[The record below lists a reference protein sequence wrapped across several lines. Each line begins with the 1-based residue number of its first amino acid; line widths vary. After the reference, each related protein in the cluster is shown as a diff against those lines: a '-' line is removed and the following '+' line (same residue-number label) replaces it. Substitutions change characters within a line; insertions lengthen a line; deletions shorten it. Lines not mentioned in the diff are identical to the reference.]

1 MNVGV
6 LIFHEVSEFEV
17 AGIMGVFGAARSFLP
32 VPEVLEDTV
41 PEGTEP
47 PPNPLEVFTLSK
59 TRASIRGAGGLVMT
73 PTYAFAGA
81 PEPDILVVP
90 GGLGAE
96 KISKDLQTKEYVRA
110 QAARVK
116 FLVSISSGALVL
128 GEANLLTDL
137 DVTTTRALIETIW
150 KYNPGNV
157 LETRATKNPKGRW
170 FAASALAGI
179 ELALEIV
186 MLEFD
191 AEIASKTS
199 KNLGLS

>member
-17 AGIMGVFGAARSFLP
+17 AGIMGVFGTARAFLP
-32 VPEVLEDTV
+32 VPEVLE
-41 PEGTEP
+41 GAEP
-47 PPNPLEVFTLSK
+47 PPNPLEIFTLSK

-96 KISKDLQTKEYVRA
+96 KISKDLQTKEYLRA

-116 FLVSISSGALVL
+116 FLISISSGAFKRL
-128 GEANLLTDL
+128 
-137 DVTTTRALIETIW
+137 
-150 KYNPGNV
+150 
-157 LETRATKNPKGRW
+157 
-170 FAASALAGI
+170 
-179 ELALEIV
+179 
-186 MLEFD
+186 
-191 AEIASKTS
+191 
-199 KNLGLS
+199 

>member
-17 AGIMGVFGAARSFLP
+17 AGVMGVFGAARAFLP
-32 VPEVLEDTV
+32 QPEILEGEV
-41 PEGTEP
+41 AEGVEP

-81 PEPDILVVP
+81 PQPDILVVP

-96 KISKDLQTKEYVRA
+96 KISKDLQTRGYLRA

-116 FLVSISSGALVL
+116 YLVSISSGALIL

-137 DVTTTRALIETIW
+137 EVTTTRALSETIW

-157 LETRATKNPKGRW
+157 TESRASKNPNGRW
-170 FAASALAGI
+170 FAASGLAGV
-179 ELALEIV
+179 ELALELV
-186 MLEFD
+186 VLGFD
-191 AEIASKTS
+191 AEIAGKTS
-199 KNLGLS
+199 SNLGVT

>member
-17 AGIMGVFGAARSFLP
+17 AGIMGVFGSARTFLP
-32 VPEVLEDTV
+32 VPEALEGAAQV
-41 PEGTEP
+41 AAEP
-47 PPNPLEVFTLSK
+47 QPNPLEVFTLSK
-59 TRASIRGAGGLVMT
+59 TRASIRGAGGLIMT

-96 KISKDLQTKEYVRA
+96 KISKDVQTKEYLRA

-116 FLVSISSGALVL
+116 FLVSISSGAMLL

-137 DVTTTRALIETIW
+137 DVTTTPALAETIW

-157 LETRATKNPKGRW
+157 IGASASKNPNGLW

-186 MLEFD
+186 TLEFG
-191 AEIASKTS
+191 AEIAGKTS
-199 KNLGLS
+199 TNLGFS

>member
-17 AGIMGVFGAARSFLP
+17 AGIMGVFGAARGFLP
-32 VPEVLEDTV
+32 VPETLE
-41 PEGTEP
+41 GAEP
-47 PPNPLEVFTLSK
+47 PPSPLEVFTLSK

-73 PTYAFAGA
+73 PTFAFAGA

-96 KISKDLQTKEYVRA
+96 KISKDVQTKEYLRA
-110 QAARVK
+110 QAARVR
-116 FLVSISSGALVL
+116 FLVSISSGALLL

-137 DVTTTRALIETIW
+137 DVTTTPALAETIW

-157 LETRATKNPKGRW
+157 FETRASKNPNGRW
-170 FAASALAGI
+170 FAASGLAGI
-179 ELALEIV
+179 ELALELV
-186 MLEFD
+186 ELEFD
-191 AEIASKTS
+191 TEIAGKTS
-199 KNLGLS
+199 KFLGFS

>member
-6 LIFHEVSEFEV
+6 LIFHEVSEFEA
-17 AGIMGVFGAARSFLP
+17 AGIMGVFGAARGFLP
-32 VPEVLEDTV
+32 VPEV
-41 PEGTEP
+41 PEGAEP

-81 PEPDILVVP
+81 PEPDILIVP

-96 KISKDLQTKEYVRA
+96 KISKDVQTKEYLRA

-116 FLVSISSGALVL
+116 FLVSISSGGLVL
-128 GEANLLTDL
+128 GEAGLLTDL
-137 DVTTTRALIETIW
+137 DVTTTPALSETIW

-157 LETRATKNPKGRW
+157 LETQVCKNPKGRW
-170 FAASALAGI
+170 FAASSIAGL
-179 ELALEIV
+179 ELALELVAI
-186 MLEFD
+186 EFD
-191 AEIASKTS
+191 GEIAGKTR
-199 KNLGLS
+199 KNLGLH

>member
-17 AGIMGVFGAARSFLP
+17 AGIMGVFGAARAFLP
-32 VPEVLEDTV
+32 VPEVLE
-41 PEGTEP
+41 GAEP

-59 TRASIRGAGGLVMT
+59 TRASIRSSGGLVMT

-96 KISKDLQTKEYVRA
+96 KISKDLQTKEYLRA

-116 FLVSISSGALVL
+116 FLISISSGALAL

-137 DVTTTRALIETIW
+137 DVTTTRALSETIW

-157 LETRATKNPKGRW
+157 LESRASKNPNGRW
-170 FAASALAGI
+170 FAASGVAGI
-179 ELALEIV
+179 ELAFEIV
-186 MLEFD
+186 MLEFG
-191 AEIASKTS
+191 AEIAGKTS
-199 KNLGLS
+199 TNLGFS

>member
-17 AGIMGVFGAARSFLP
+17 AGIMGVFGAARGFLP
-32 VPEVLEDTV
+32 VPEVLE
-41 PEGTEP
+41 GAEP
-47 PPNPLEVFTLSK
+47 PPSPLEVFTLSK

-81 PEPDILVVP
+81 PEPDILFVP

-96 KISKDLQTKEYVRA
+96 KISKDVQTKEYLRA
-110 QAARVK
+110 QAARIK
-116 FLVSISSGALVL
+116 FLVSISSGALIL

-137 DVTTTRALIETIW
+137 DVTTTPALLETIW

-157 LETRATKNPKGRW
+157 LESRASKNPNGRW
-170 FAASALAGI
+170 FAASGLAGI
-179 ELALEIV
+179 ELALELV
-186 MLEFD
+186 KLEFD
-191 AEIASKTS
+191 TEIAGKTS
-199 KNLGLS
+199 KFLGFS

>member
-1 MNVGV
+1 MNVGI

-17 AGIMGVFGAARSFLP
+17 AGIMGVFGAARAFLP
-32 VPEVLEDTV
+32 VLEVLE
-41 PEGTEP
+41 GAEP

-81 PEPDILVVP
+81 PEPDLLFVP

-96 KISKDLQTKEYVRA
+96 KISKDVQTKEYLRA
-110 QAARVK
+110 QAARVR
-116 FLVSISSGALVL
+116 FLVSISSGALLL
-128 GEANLLTDL
+128 GEAGLLTDL
-137 DVTTTRALIETIW
+137 DVTTTPALLETIW

-157 LETRATKNPKGRW
+157 SEARAVKNPNGRW
-170 FAASALAGI
+170 FASSGLSGI
-179 ELALEIV
+179 DLALELV

-191 AEIASKTS
+191 TEIAGKASKY
-199 KNLGLS
+199 LGFS

>member
-17 AGIMGVFGAARSFLP
+17 AGIMGVFGAARGFLP
-32 VPEVLEDTV
+32 VPEV
-41 PEGTEP
+41 PEGAEP
-47 PPNPLEVFTLSK
+47 PPSPLEVFTLSK

-81 PEPDILVVP
+81 PEPDILFVP

-96 KISKDLQTKEYVRA
+96 KISKDVQTKEYLRA

-137 DVTTTRALIETIW
+137 DVTTTPALSETIW

-157 LETRATKNPKGRW
+157 FETRASKNPNGRW
-170 FAASALAGI
+170 FASSGLAGV
-179 ELALEIV
+179 ELALELV
-186 MLEFD
+186 ALEFD

-199 KNLGLS
+199 TILGFS

>member
-17 AGIMGVFGAARSFLP
+17 AGIMGVFGAARGFLP
-32 VPEVLEDTV
+32 VPEVLE
-41 PEGTEP
+41 GAEP
-47 PPNPLEVFTLSK
+47 PPSPLEVFTLSK

-81 PEPDILVVP
+81 PEPDILFVP

-96 KISKDLQTKEYVRA
+96 KISKDVQTKEYLRA
-110 QAARVK
+110 QAARIK
-116 FLVSISSGALVL
+116 FLVSISSGALIL

-137 DVTTTRALIETIW
+137 DVTTTPALLETIW

-157 LETRATKNPKGRW
+157 LESRASKNPNGRW
-170 FAASALAGI
+170 FAASGLAGI
-179 ELALEIV
+179 ELALELV
-186 MLEFD
+186 ELEFD
-191 AEIASKTS
+191 TEIAGKTS
-199 KNLGLS
+199 KFLGFS

>member
-17 AGIMGVFGAARSFLP
+17 AGVMGVFGAARSLLP
-32 VPEVLEDTV
+32 VPEVLEGEVVLETSL
-41 PEGTEP
+41 
-47 PPNPLEVFTLSK
+47 LEVFTLSK
-59 TRASIRGAGGLVMT
+59 TRASIRGSSGLVMT

-81 PEPDILVVP
+81 PQPDILFVP

-96 KISKDLQTKEYVRA
+96 KISKDVQTKEYLRA
-110 QAARVK
+110 QAARVR
-116 FLVSISSGALVL
+116 FLVSISSGALLL

-137 DVTTTRALIETIW
+137 DVTTSSALSETIW

-157 LETRATKNPKGRW
+157 FEARGTKNSNGHW
-170 FAASALAGI
+170 FAASGLAGV

-186 MLEFD
+186 TLEFNSD
-191 AEIASKTS
+191 ITSKTRR
-199 KNLGLS
+199 NLGLD

>member
-17 AGIMGVFGAARSFLP
+17 GGIMGVFGTARAFLP
-32 VPEVLEDTV
+32 VPEVLE
-41 PEGTEP
+41 GAEP
-47 PPNPLEVFTLSK
+47 PPNPLEIFTLSK

-96 KISKDLQTKEYVRA
+96 KISKDLQTKEYLRA

-116 FLVSISSGALVL
+116 FLISISSGALAL

-137 DVTTTRALIETIW
+137 DVTTTRALSETIW

-157 LETRATKNPKGRW
+157 LESRASKNPNGRW
-170 FAASALAGI
+170 FAASGLAGI
-179 ELALEIV
+179 ELALELV
-186 MLEFD
+186 TLEFGS
-191 AEIASKTS
+191 EISDKTS
-199 KNLGLS
+199 KNFGLT

>member
-17 AGIMGVFGAARSFLP
+17 AGIMGVFGTARALLP
-32 VPEVLEDTV
+32 VPEV
-41 PEGTEP
+41 PEGAEP

-59 TRASIRGAGGLVMT
+59 TRASIRAAGGLVMT
-73 PTYAFAGA
+73 PTFAFAGA
-81 PEPDILVVP
+81 PEPDILFVP

-96 KISKDLQTKEYVRA
+96 KISKDLQTKEYLRA

-116 FLVSISSGALVL
+116 FLVSISGGALLL

-137 DVTTTRALIETIW
+137 DVTTTPALSETIW

-157 LETRATKNPKGRW
+157 FQARASKNPNGRW
-170 FAASALAGI
+170 FAASGLAAL

-186 MLEFD
+186 TLEFG
-191 AEIASKTS
+191 AEIAGKTGT
-199 KNLGLS
+199 NLGFI

>member
-17 AGIMGVFGAARSFLP
+17 AGIMGVFGATRAFLP
-32 VPEVLEDTV
+32 VPEILEDAA
-41 PEGTEP
+41 PDGAEP
-47 PPNPLEVFTLSK
+47 PSNPLEVFTLSK

-96 KISKDLQTKEYVRA
+96 KIAKDLQTKEYLRA
-110 QAARVK
+110 QAARVR
-116 FLVSISSGALVL
+116 FLVAISSGALVL

-137 DVTTTRALIETIW
+137 DVTTTPALSETIW

-157 LETRATKNPKGRW
+157 FEARASKNPNGRW
-170 FAASALAGI
+170 FAASGLAGI
-179 ELALEIV
+179 GLALELV
-186 MLEFD
+186 ALEFD
-191 AEIASKTS
+191 TEIASKTS
-199 KNLGLS
+199 KTLGFS

>member
-17 AGIMGVFGAARSFLP
+17 AGVMGVFGAARAFLP
-32 VPEVLEDTV
+32 VPEV
-41 PEGTEP
+41 PEGAEP

-59 TRASIRGAGGLVMT
+59 TRASIRGAGALIMT

-96 KISKDLQTKEYVRA
+96 KISKDLQTKEYLRA

-116 FLVSISSGALVL
+116 FLVSISSGALL
-128 GEANLLTDL
+128 MGEANMLTDL
-137 DVTTTRALIETIW
+137 DVTTTPALSETVW

-157 LETRATKNPKGRW
+157 TEARASKNPNGLW
-170 FAASALAGI
+170 FAASGLAGI
-179 ELALEIV
+179 ELALELV
-186 MLEFD
+186 ALEFG
-191 AEIASKTS
+191 AEIAGKTS
-199 KNLGLS
+199 VNLGFS

>member
-17 AGIMGVFGAARSFLP
+17 AGIMGVFGAARAFLP
-32 VPEVLEDTV
+32 MPEVLE
-41 PEGTEP
+41 GAEP

-96 KISKDLQTKEYVRA
+96 KISKDLQTKEYLRT
-110 QAARVK
+110 QAARVR
-116 FLVSISSGALVL
+116 FLISISGGALIL

-137 DVTTTRALIETIW
+137 DVTTTPALSETIW

-157 LETRATKNPKGRW
+157 FETRVSKNPNGRW
-170 FAASALAGI
+170 FAATGLAAM
-179 ELALEIV
+179 ELALELV
-186 MLEFD
+186 SLEFD
-191 AEIASKTS
+191 AEIASKTG

>member
-17 AGIMGVFGAARSFLP
+17 AGIMGVFGAARAFLP
-32 VPEVLEDTV
+32 APEVLEGVGVDV
-41 PEGTEP
+41 AAP

-96 KISKDLQTKEYVRA
+96 KISKDLQTKEYLRA

-116 FLVSISSGALVL
+116 FMVSISSGALVL

-137 DVTTTRALIETIW
+137 DVTTTAALSETIW

-157 LETRATKNPKGRW
+157 LESRASKNPNGRW
-170 FAASALAGI
+170 FAASASAGI
-179 ELALEIV
+179 ALALEIV
-186 MLEFD
+186 KLEFD
-191 AEIASKTS
+191 AEIAGKTS
-199 KNLGLS
+199 KNLGLT